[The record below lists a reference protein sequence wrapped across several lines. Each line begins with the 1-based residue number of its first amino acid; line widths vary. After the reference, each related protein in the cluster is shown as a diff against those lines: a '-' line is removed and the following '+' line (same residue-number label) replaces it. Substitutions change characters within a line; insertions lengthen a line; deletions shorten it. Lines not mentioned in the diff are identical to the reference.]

1 MNRIS
6 NIGDAGAQNPPNLFE
21 TQNAAPDGFDL
32 RQYLL
37 IALRRKWVIAGITL
51 AAIFLGVLITFLMTP
66 KYTAEATIEIARVA
80 DRVTNFQGVERDA
93 GAADQEFYET
103 QYGLLRS
110 KTLAE
115 RVAAELDL
123 LDDPSFF
130 EMFGALDEENPAF
143 ELSNERFSAGGRAER
158 QRVAGEIMLE
168 NLGVDPTRLSR
179 LVDIRF
185 VSPDADFSAK
195 VANAWAENFIT
206 TNLERKIESTS
217 YGRDVLQ
224 EQLAEYKERLDAS
237 QRQLVAYASSQQ
249 IINLPSGSEGGQDR
263 SVVVD
268 SLATFNIALAEARA
282 DRIAAE
288 ARFRQAGANGSSA
301 EALANSAI
309 NNLRQRRA
317 ELSAEY
323 EQLMVRFEPTYPQA
337 VAVKSQIDELDA
349 SISREERRVSSAVEA
364 EFRQASARE
373 NALSAEV
380 AKLKGEFLD
389 QRRRAIQY
397 NIYQQE
403 VDTNQAFY
411 DGLLQ
416 RFKEIGVAG
425 GAGVNNVAIVDAAD
439 IPTEPSSPRLII
451 NLLIATIG
459 GLMLGVG
466 AALALEQLDESIG
479 DPAELERRLGL
490 PLLGSV
496 PVADGNDPVEALLD
510 RKSELVDAYL
520 TAQTSLSFATE
531 NGVPQAMSVTST
543 RPAEGK
549 STTALA
555 LASILMRSGQ
565 KVILVDGDMRS
576 PSVHELAGGNNKRGL
591 SNVLSG
597 DDNLAAVIAKM
608 DEIDLDFMPAGPTPP
623 NAAELLTGDRLANLI
638 GRLLETYDHV
648 VVDSP
653 PVLGLADAPL
663 IGGAVEGVVY
673 VVEAQGIR
681 SSQVKTALARLK
693 SANIRV
699 LGGILTKFDTA
710 KAAQG
715 YGSGYDYGYDYGS
728 KDKPLGA

>member
-1 MNRIS
+1 
-6 NIGDAGAQNPPNLFE
+6 
-21 TQNAAPDGFDL
+21 
-32 RQYLL
+32 
-37 IALRRKWVIAGITL
+37 
-51 AAIFLGVLITFLMTP
+51 
-66 KYTAEATIEIARVA
+66 
-80 DRVTNFQGVERDA
+80 
-93 GAADQEFYET
+93 
-103 QYGLLRS
+103 
-110 KTLAE
+110 
-115 RVAAELDL
+115 
-123 LDDPSFF
+123 
-130 EMFGALDEENPAF
+130 
-143 ELSNERFSAGGRAER
+143 
-158 QRVAGEIMLE
+158 
-168 NLGVDPTRLSR
+168 
-179 LVDIRF
+179 
-185 VSPDADFSAK
+185 
-195 VANAWAENFIT
+195 
-206 TNLERKIESTS
+206 
-217 YGRDVLQ
+217 
-224 EQLAEYKERLDAS
+224 
-237 QRQLVAYASSQQ
+237 
-249 IINLPSGSEGGQDR
+249 
-263 SVVVD
+263 
-268 SLATFNIALAEARA
+268 
-282 DRIAAE
+282 
-288 ARFRQAGANGSSA
+288 
-301 EALANSAI
+301 
-309 NNLRQRRA
+309 
-317 ELSAEY
+317 
-323 EQLMVRFEPTYPQA
+323 
-337 VAVKSQIDELDA
+337 
-349 SISREERRVSSAVEA
+349 
-364 EFRQASARE
+364 
-373 NALSAEV
+373 
-380 AKLKGEFLD
+380 
-389 QRRRAIQY
+389 
-397 NIYQQE
+397 
-403 VDTNQAFY
+403 
-411 DGLLQ
+411 
-416 RFKEIGVAG
+416 
-425 GAGVNNVAIVDAAD
+425 
-439 IPTEPSSPRLII
+439 
-451 NLLIATIG
+451 
-459 GLMLGVG
+459 
-466 AALALEQLDESIG
+466 
-479 DPAELERRLGL
+479 
-490 PLLGSV
+490 V